1 MYIIKGFKK
10 NSGTLKNGKPWDN
23 YTLFCLKE
31 ENGVT
36 GYAVQAVKVPTKILQ
51 DTFPDSSALIDTSIK
66 VNYEIKPRRAGD
78 IATCYAD
85 PAKAREELDWVA
97 EKTLEDMCKDA
108 YNFIIHNKK

>member
-31 ENGVT
+31 EDGVT

-51 DTFPDSSALIDTSIK
+51 DTFHDSSALIDSAIK
-66 VNYEIKPRRAGD
+66 VNYEIRTYGGQDKAVVVGID
-78 IATCYAD
+78 I
-85 PAKAREELDWVA
+85 L
-97 EKTLEDMCKDA
+97 
-108 YNFIIHNKK
+108 

>member
-51 DTFPDSSALIDTSIK
+51 DTSALIDTSIK
-66 VNYEIKPRRAGD
+66 VNYEIRTYVGQDKAVVVGID
-78 IATCYAD
+78 I
-85 PAKAREELDWVA
+85 L
-97 EKTLEDMCKDA
+97 
-108 YNFIIHNKK
+108 

>member
-36 GYAVQAVKVPTKILQ
+36 GYAVQAVNLSTLQ
-51 DTFPDSSALIDTSIK
+51 SKSTMKSELT
-66 VNYEIKPRRAGD
+66 
-78 IATCYAD
+78 AD
-85 PAKAREELDWVA
+85 RIRL
-97 EKTLEDMCKDA
+97 LL
-108 YNFIIHNKK
+108 

>member
-36 GYAVQAVKVPTKILQ
+36 GYAVQAVKVPTRILQ
-51 DTFPDSSALIDTSIK
+51 DTFPDVPHLSTLQSKSTMKSELT
-66 VNYEIKPRRAGD
+66 
-78 IATCYAD
+78 AD
-85 PAKAREELDWVA
+85 RIRL
-97 EKTLEDMCKDA
+97 LL
-108 YNFIIHNKK
+108 

>member
-36 GYAVQAVKVPTKILQ
+36 RIC
-51 DTFPDSSALIDTSIK
+51 
-66 VNYEIKPRRAGD
+66 RAGCESSYKD
-78 IATCYAD
+78 IAGHFPRQFRTYRHCNQSQ
-85 PAKAREELDWVA
+85 L
-97 EKTLEDMCKDA
+97 
-108 YNFIIHNKK
+108 

>member
-51 DTFPDSSALIDTSIK
+51 ETFPNSAAIIDSH
-66 VNYEIKPRRAGD
+66 VNINYGVRTFGG
-78 IATCYAD
+78 
-85 PAKAREELDWVA
+85 A
-97 EKTLEDMCKDA
+97 EKLVVESID
-108 YNFIIHNKK
+108 IIK

>member
-36 GYAVQAVKVPTKILQ
+36 GYAVQAVNQ
-51 DTFPDSSALIDTSIK
+51 H
-66 VNYEIKPRRAGD
+66 NYISCWSG
-78 IATCYAD
+78 
-85 PAKAREELDWVA
+85 LDNN
-97 EKTLEDMCKDA
+97 DR
-108 YNFIIHNKK
+108 